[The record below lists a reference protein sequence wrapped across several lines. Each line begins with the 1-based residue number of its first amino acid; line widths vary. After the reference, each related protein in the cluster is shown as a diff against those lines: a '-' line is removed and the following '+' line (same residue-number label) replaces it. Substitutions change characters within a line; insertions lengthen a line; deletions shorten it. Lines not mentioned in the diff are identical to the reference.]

1 MSARTQNKFD
11 FEFHILAQSWAPSF
25 CCKKPHL
32 CATLPEVWSSSH
44 LCLHGLWPAYFRKH
58 GQKQWP
64 SSCETVH
71 KFAKNA
77 VPSLA
82 LAYAPAYHGG
92 LAKHEWKEHGT
103 CSGLSA
109 EDYFKEALRTMLSFP
124 RMDRGTP
131 KVLMENIGGEVDVK
145 DLRKA
150 YPKQV
155 GIKVTKDGVLEEIT
169 SCWSKREDN
178 GKVGHPIDC
187 PEFIMKGY
195 RNNVCKKG
203 KCRKTVK
210 VAKLGQCSL

>member
-1 MSARTQNKFD
+1 
-11 FEFHILAQSWAPSF
+11 
-25 CCKKPHL
+25 
-32 CATLPEVWSSSH
+32 
-44 LCLHGLWPAYFRKH
+44 
-58 GQKQWP
+58 
-64 SSCETVH
+64 
-71 KFAKNA
+71 
-77 VPSLA
+77 
-82 LAYAPAYHGG
+82 
-92 LAKHEWKEHGT
+92 
-103 CSGLSA
+103 
-109 EDYFKEALRTMLSFP
+109 MLSFP